1 MTDAAAQAANN
12 GQPTVEHAALAA
24 DGPVEPVSAPL
35 SAAPGAL
42 PPIADERPEI
52 VVGAAFAGG
61 LVLALFLK
69 RLAR

>member
-12 GQPTVEHAALAA
+12 GQPTVEQAALAA
-24 DGPVEPVSAPL
+24 ETGAPIAAVAPAPSA
-35 SAAPGAL
+35 SGGAA
-42 PPIADERPEI
+42 ADERPEL

>member
-1 MTDAAAQAANN
+1 MTDAVDAAANN

-24 DGPVEPVSAPL
+24 ETGAPVAAVAP
-35 SAAPGAL
+35 APS
-42 PPIADERPEI
+42 PADERPEL

>member
-12 GQPTVEHAALAA
+12 GQPTVEHAVLATET
-24 DGPVEPVSAPL
+24 GAP
-35 SAAPGAL
+35 ANAVAPTL
-42 PPIADERPEI
+42 PTAGDERPEL

-61 LVLALFLK
+61 LALALLLK